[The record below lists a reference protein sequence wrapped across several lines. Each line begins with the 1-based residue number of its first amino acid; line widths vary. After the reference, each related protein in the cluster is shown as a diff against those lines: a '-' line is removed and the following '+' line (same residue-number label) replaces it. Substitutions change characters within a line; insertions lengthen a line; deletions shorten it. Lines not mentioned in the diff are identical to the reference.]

1 MSDQFELQKRLWENR
16 SAYAGQLAYI
26 SRRIGDVVARL
37 IDESERSP
45 VIILMSDHGPNLR
58 SGLSE
63 AEQREIR
70 FANLTAMYLP
80 GAPDAF
86 LPPDAT
92 PVNHLRRVFN
102 LYFDAKLP
110 LLPDRYFVS
119 DYQAPFAL
127 TEVGLDNGRLHE

>member
-16 SAYAGQLAYI
+16 SAYAGQLTFI

-37 IDESERSP
+37 IEESERSP
-45 VIILMSDHGPNLR
+45 AIILMSDHGPNLR

-63 AEQREIR
+63 EEQREVR
-70 FANLTAMYLP
+70 FANLTAMHLP
-80 GAPDAF
+80 GAPEGF

-110 LLPDRYFVS
+110 LLPDRYFIS
-119 DYQAPFAL
+119 AYQTPFDLA
-127 TEVGLDNGRLHE
+127 EVGLDNEPLDE